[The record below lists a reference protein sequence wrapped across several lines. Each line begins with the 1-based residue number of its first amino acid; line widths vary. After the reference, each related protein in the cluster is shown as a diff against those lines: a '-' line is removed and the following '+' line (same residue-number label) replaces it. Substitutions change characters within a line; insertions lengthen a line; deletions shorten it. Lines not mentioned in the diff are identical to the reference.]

1 MSQERLEQLRSMLA
15 DEPGDLFLRYAI
27 ALEHKRMG
35 AMEEAVH
42 DLEGILRDEP
52 RHVASYYQLAVML
65 ADLDRPQEA
74 IEVCDAGS
82 LQCIV
87 TGDRKARVEL
97 LALRDQLSG
106 DLP

>member
-27 ALEHKRMG
+27 ALELKRMG
-35 AMEEAVH
+35 AMEQSIM

-52 RHVASYYQLAVML
+52 GHVASYYQLAVML
-65 ADLDRPQEA
+65 ADLGRTHEA
-74 IEVCDAGS
+74 IEACDAGS
-82 LQCIV
+82 LQCIIK
-87 TGDRKARVEL
+87 GDRKARMEL
-97 LALRDQLSG
+97 LALREQLSE